1 MGNAPHDCRS
11 AADRG
16 QRTVAGRG
24 STFRRRALGA
34 LGALVGL
41 ALLAAGG
48 AFADPAGPAAT
59 ATPSPADWRDLVIYQ
74 LLTDRFSN
82 GNPANDA
89 VEGGYAPATGD
100 RIHGGDFA
108 GLTARLDYFSN
119 LGVDAVWISPIVL
132 NANAEYHGYAARD
145 FFSLAPHFGTL
156 AELRQF
162 IDAAHARGI
171 RVIIDMVCNHMGTL
185 INSSGSGWPAYK
197 PAGYTLKWANSGK
210 RFAGVFDDL
219 TKFHPYGNIGN
230 YSDPEQIL
238 GQLSG
243 LNDLKTEDPAVQA
256 ALYQAARFLIDST
269 DCDGFRVDTVKHVEM
284 AFWRTWCA
292 DVRLYA
298 AMAGKTHFLMFGEVW
313 DGDDAKVGSYTGT
326 VGGGNYKFD
335 SMLHYPMYFTANGV
349 FAFEDAPANL
359 SSRYAALTNYD
370 ISTRERLTTFLDNH
384 DNARF
389 LSFGIANQDES
400 RLRAALAWLLTSRG
414 IPVIYYGTEQNFDG
428 GGDPWCREDMWSGQ
442 WNYGPSLGDNFDE
455 SHALF
460 RHVREILE
468 TRRRHEALRRGATT
482 ELYAEAAGPGLY
494 VFRRE
499 SAADSALVALNS
511 SNGPLTR
518 AVTTLWP
525 AGTVLVDALEPALT
539 VTVSTGGALTLR
551 LPARGARIY
560 ESVASRSA
568 GLALGDRLHV
578 ESVAPAHD
586 RAVNDLWSPLILG
599 FDREV
604 DAAALA
610 GAFGVTPP
618 MAGVWQVLGREA
630 RFHPAAPW
638 STGQT
643 YAWSLDTTLHA
654 IDATRLPAR
663 FEARFRTIAYSTGVT
678 VPAGFVADRIAR
690 QDLAAPEGL
699 LPAPW
704 LGPGVMLLADAGRDR
719 LFTLTTG
726 GDLGHYLGDS
736 RWGKPEGLALAA
748 DGSLAV
754 TDPNGL
760 FQSDAHRMTT
770 LTLGPS
776 GATANGAIAAG
787 GGAFLDRLYLC
798 DPANDRVV
806 RTTGGGTIETFA
818 TGVNGGKG
826 LAFGPGGAWGTDLLV
841 ADANLTSLAAT
852 VDGPGRIARVSA
864 AGVVSTVLQNPLLL
878 GACAIAIDPYGRFG
892 GDLFAADILNERIL
906 RVTAAGAV
914 SVFATGFAN
923 LASSACL
930 AFGSDGALYV
940 ADPGEGEPFSKPGVT
955 VGSPQVIRIAPA
967 ALTVDVPPGGDAPGL
982 ALAPPSPNPAR
993 GNVALRFTLPVAGRA
1008 SLAIFDV
1015 TGRRVATLLDGA
1027 LPAGAHESVWQGTDG
1042 NGRPAG
1048 AGLYFARLDVGGRA
1062 LARRVVMVR

>member
-1 MGNAPHDCRS
+1 MLHDCRS
-11 AADRG
+11 APGRG
-16 QRTVAGRG
+16 QRAPARPG
-24 STFRRRALGA
+24 SPIRRGA
-34 LGALVGL
+34 LCALLGL
-41 ALLAAGG
+41 ALLAAGV
-48 AFADPAGPAAT
+48 AFAAPAASAAA

-74 LLTDRFSN
+74 VLTDRFSN

-89 VEGGYAPATGD
+89 VEGSYAPADGA

-108 GLTARLDYFSN
+108 GLTARLDYLSN

-162 IDAAHARGI
+162 VDAAHARGI

-185 INSSGSGWPAYK
+185 INSSGSGWPTYK
-197 PAGYTLKWANSGK
+197 YPAGYTLKWANSGK

-256 ALYQAARFLIDST
+256 ALLAAAKFLIDST
-269 DCDGFRVDTVKHVEM
+269 DCDGFRVDTVKHVDM
-284 AFWRTWCA
+284 AFWNSWCNS
-292 DVRLYA
+292 VRLHA
-298 AMAGKTHFLMFGEVW
+298 LTAGKTHFLMFGEVW
-313 DGDDAKVGSYTGT
+313 EGDDAKVGSYTGSM
-326 VGGGNYKFD
+326 GGGNYKFD

-349 FAFEDAPANL
+349 FAFGDAPANL

-370 ISTRERLTTFLDNH
+370 VSTRERLTTFLDNH

-414 IPVIYYGTEQNFDG
+414 VPILYYGTEQNFDG

-460 RHVREILE
+460 RHTREILE
-468 TRRRHEALRRGATT
+468 VRRRHEALRRGATT

-499 SAADSALVALNS
+499 SATDSALVAINT

-525 AGTVLVDALEPALT
+525 GGTALVDALEPGLT
-539 VTVSTGGALTLR
+539 ETVGAGGALTLR

-560 ESVASRSA
+560 ESAVSRTA
-568 GLALGDRLHV
+568 GLAAEDRLHV
-578 ESVAPAHD
+578 QSVAPAHD
-586 RAVNDLWSPLILG
+586 RAVNDLWSPLRLA
-599 FDREV
+599 FDRAV
-604 DAAALA
+604 DGASLA
-610 GAFGVTPP
+610 GAFSVTPA
-618 MAGVWQVLGREA
+618 MAGTWQVVGREA
-630 RFHPAAPW
+630 QFHPDAPW
-638 STGQT
+638 SAGQT
-643 YAWSLDTTLHA
+643 CAWALDTTLRA
-654 IDATRLPAR
+654 MDGARLPAR
-663 FEARFRTIAYSTGVT
+663 FESRFRTAAYSTGVT
-678 VPAGFVADRIAR
+678 VPAGYVADRIAR
-690 QDLAAPEGL
+690 QDLVAPEGI

-704 LGPGVMLLADAGRDR
+704 LGPDVMLVADAGRDR

-736 RWGKPEGLALAA
+736 RWGRPEGLALAT

-760 FQSDAHRMTT
+760 FQADAHRMTT

-776 GATANGAIAAG
+776 GATSSGALAAG

-818 TGVNGGKG
+818 TGVKGGKG
-826 LAFGPGGAWGTDLLV
+826 IAFGPGGAWGTDLLV
-841 ADANLTSLAAT
+841 ADCNLTALAAT

-864 AGVVSTVLQNPLLL
+864 AGVVSTVVQNSLLL
-878 GACAIAIDPYGRFG
+878 GACAIAIDPDGRFG

-906 RVTAAGAV
+906 RVTSAGAV

-940 ADPGEGEPFSKPGVT
+940 ADPGSGEPFSIPG
-955 VGSPQVIRIAPA
+955 GSVADGQVIRIAPA
-967 ALTVDVPPGGDAPGL
+967 ALTVDVPSGADAPGL

-993 GNVALRFTLPVAGRA
+993 GNVTLRFTLPVAGHA

-1015 TGRRVATLLDGA
+1015 TGRCVATLIDGSR
-1027 LPAGAHESVWQGTDG
+1027 PAGAHESVWRGTDG
-1042 NGRPAG
+1042 AGGPVG
-1048 AGLYFARLDVGGRA
+1048 AGLYFARLSVGGRA
-1062 LARRVVMVR
+1062 LTRRVVVVR